1 MRTAALVAGLATFA
15 VSSLLLA
22 GCAEETAPLASSAPA
37 QGERYAAHGVTIE
50 LPPGWQ
56 HAPGPLT
63 PTLTD
68 PREVLAVATYP
79 LRYRPTRCAYLP
91 GSALEDLGP
100 QDSFVTVLERGRNPS
115 SSWPDFPPRPAHFG
129 PELGGPSEAAASEPD
144 ARFADH
150 WFGFSDGARH
160 FHVLVAFGP
169 TASAATQTQTWAI
182 LDSLQVDPTV
192 LPDWPSSG

>member
-1 MRTAALVAGLATFA
+1 VRTAALVAGLATFA

-22 GCAEETAPLASSAPA
+22 GCAEETAPRASSPPG
-37 QGERYAAHGVTIE
+37 QGERFAAHGVTIE

-63 PTLTD
+63 PNLTD
-68 PREVLAVATYP
+68 P

-100 QDSFVTVLERGRNPS
+100 QDSFLTLLERGRDPG
-115 SSWPDFPPRPAHFG
+115 SSWPDFPRRPAHFG
-129 PELGGPSEAAASEPD
+129 PELGGPSEAAACEPD

-169 TASAATQTQTWAI
+169 AASAATQKQTWAI